1 MNRPKLI
8 LFLLVCVLAVSVI
21 VAWFRMPKQ
30 KSIDRLT
37 FQQGAAVFQHRS
49 NQKNREVELQ
59 RDLLEQKFTK
69 VVVKKNIFKLPGEE
83 RGAAMVG
90 TRQRLHSIPPPP
102 PPPPPTPQEIARTQ
116 LAAFTVIGSYIKKN
130 TRIVFLAKGE
140 EILTVRIGNHL
151 MPGYTVVAINDEQLK
166 LRSDDGRHELILN
179 LCISENL

>member
-37 FQQGAAVFQHRS
+37 FQQGATVSQQRS

-59 RDLLEQKFTK
+59 RDLLEQAFTK

-83 RGAAMVG
+83 RGAAQAG
-90 TRQRLHSIPPPP
+90 TRQRLHRVSPPP
-102 PPPPPTPQEIARTQ
+102 PPPPPTPQEIARAQ

-130 TRIVFLAKGE
+130 TRIVFLARGE
-140 EILTVRIGNHL
+140 EILTVRIGNQL
-151 MPGYTVVAINDEQLK
+151 MPGYTVVAIHDEQLK
-166 LRSDDGRHELILN
+166 LRSDDGRYELILA
-179 LCISENL
+179 L

>member
-21 VAWFRMPKQ
+21 VAWFRMPQ
-30 KSIDRLT
+30 QRSIDRLT
-37 FQQGAAVFQHRS
+37 FQQGETASQHRS
-49 NQKNREVELQ
+49 KQKNREIELQ

-83 RGAAMVG
+83 RSAAMAA
-90 TRQRLHSIPPPP
+90 TRQRLHSISRPP
-102 PPPPPTPQEIARTQ
+102 PPPPPTPQEIARIQ

-130 TRIVFLAKGE
+130 TRVVFLARGE

-151 MPGYTVVAINDEQLK
+151 MPGYTVVAIHDEQLK
-166 LRSDDGRHELILN
+166 LRSDDGRHELILA
-179 LCISENL
+179 L